1 MHPPG
6 LGLRRDRYRD
16 TDPDA
21 AMSPDRACLL
31 ARLVAT
37 AASRRS
43 ADFDTFSALVAA
55 RCSADEL
62 AELGQLLPVLAGYPV
77 FVAGLGA
84 LRRFE
89 RDGETPPL
97 QLSGAHVE
105 SLAQRAR
112 LAAIQ
117 RSLDHRETEPFV
129 WLGRPSWA
137 TSAPAPLA
145 S

>member
-1 MHPPG
+1 
-6 LGLRRDRYRD
+6 
-16 TDPDA
+16 
-21 AMSPDRACLL
+21 MSPDRACLL

-62 AELGQLLPVLAGYPV
+62 AALGELLPVLAGYPT

-89 RDGETPPL
+89 QDGETPAL

-117 RSLDHRETEPFV
+117 RSFDHRETEPFV
-129 WLGRPSWA
+129 WPSRPGWA
-137 TSAPAPLA
+137 TSSPAPL
-145 S
+145 SS

>member
-1 MHPPG
+1 
-6 LGLRRDRYRD
+6 
-16 TDPDA
+16 
-21 AMSPDRACLL
+21 MSPDRACLL
-31 ARLVAT
+31 ARLIAT
-37 AASRRS
+37 AAARGS
-43 ADFDTFSALVAA
+43 AEFDTFSALVAA
-55 RCSADEL
+55 RASADEL
-62 AELGQLLPVLAGYPV
+62 AELGQLLPVLGGYPV
-77 FVAGLGA
+77 FTAGLAA

-117 RSLDHRETEPFV
+117 RALDHRETEPFV
-129 WLGRPSWA
+129 WSGRPGWA
-137 TSAPAPLA
+137 TSSPSPLA